1 MTDNLV
7 TVSFEIEEELYNEAA
22 KVCTE
27 LGTTIEQVCAE
38 FLRFFANPDN
48 LPKVKKIALQVK
60 KKERFF
66 REKYPEECKSPGID
80 WLE

>member
-27 LGTTIEQVCAE
+27 GTTIEQVCAE
-38 FLRFFANPDN
+38 FLRFCANPDN
-48 LPKVKKIALQVK
+48 LPKVKEIL
-60 KKERFF
+60 
-66 REKYPEECKSPGID
+66 G
-80 WLE
+80 L

>member
-7 TVSFEIEEELYNEAA
+7 TVSFEIEEELYKEAA

-38 FLRFFANPDN
+38 VLRFCTNPDN
-48 LPKVKKIALQVK
+48 LPKVKEIL
-60 KKERFF
+60 
-66 REKYPEECKSPGID
+66 G
-80 WLE
+80 L